1 MPEKHCALCG
11 SVAAISPHNVF
22 AAMCSHT
29 LYLRYPPHPQ
39 DLLARAQMLAQLLL
53 QEQQQ
58 EEEVEEGQ
66 QEQAQELEAG
76 VRSQQQAEEPR
87 QRQDYDMTPP
97 RVAAA
102 GTMPSPQRSDTSPAT
117 PLPPAATVAFGA
129 ASPRGSP
136 GADGGGHDGYA
147 TPTPNMFT
155 FPEE

>member
-22 AAMCSHT
+22 AVMCSHT

-39 DLLARAQMLAQLLL
+39 DLLARAQELAQLLL
-53 QEQQQ
+53 QEQQLE

-66 QEQAQELEAG
+66 QELLEVVGLQERAG
-76 VRSQQQAEEPR
+76 GPG
-87 QRQDYDMTPP
+87 QRPDYGTSPP

-102 GTMPSPQRSDTSPAT
+102 GAMPSPQRSDTSPAT
-117 PLPPAATVAFGA
+117 PVPPVNAVAFGA
-129 ASPRGSP
+129 ASPHGGSS
-136 GADGGGHDGYA
+136 GADDGGHDGYA
-147 TPTPNMFT
+147 TPTPNMLT